1 MNIDAKQFLTKLMQ
15 RENGSISKTSTNPTE
30 RCQAILNY
38 WLDIELFELPE
49 CPVANDAE
57 ILSIAAEKFH
67 EKLKTLRDKLIEN
80 PNYITKNSR
89 LTVMFQCHRS
99 GYIFDSKDALTN
111 KDSNYAN
118 NPNQD
123 IPRTF
128 VVAHNFVPHWDSSTQ
143 TLTWSLSTEA
153 QDLTVNYSTIRTIYR
168 KCPPATAH
176 NQRFSQWLENRI
188 EDINNLFKTTFSD
201 EQDAGKV
208 DGETLGEKIK
218 VINRDLAQK
227 FWGKPK
233 AQQFMQRHCGAIDA
247 CYADDDNPINPD
259 SMDETDKPVMIKDN
273 LTFRWR
279 FSFFPEVPDIQQLGP
294 FFVADLEHCLTQLDT
309 KGVDGLSQ
317 PLQRYLLGY
326 GKQTLLP
333 PATNQGALYHSL
345 TQKIALGRWASN
357 PKYGLSLMQTVAVNV
372 ALNDNES
379 IVAVNGPPGTGK
391 TTLLKD
397 IIATHVVDR
406 TLMLAKMTT
415 KDDMTAKDDWFNDK
429 SIHQQIMQHS
439 IVVAS
444 SNNKA
449 VENISKELPA
459 KSSIDDG
466 FLNKISHF
474 TSLAPSSDWGLFCA
488 VLGNSTNR
496 RTFKDTLNKLQKH
509 LKSLDDIFKLNDLVS
524 QLTKTK
530 EIDKRVGIIERNIQN
545 WKDNHQIEAL
555 VDDFKGCYAFKSE
568 IIFFRPFTDALL
580 QISEDKLDIATFIE
594 HWQQLDETKWQT
606 AIDALTKIKR
616 QWFGAKKHQSYH
628 QAKIAKAKA
637 EFERCHQTLVKA
649 LKQTNN
655 QTNNGLIV
663 SDDSYW
669 ELDGDEHLTRANHY
683 SSKPNQLD
691 YETEQQLQQ
700 KSPYASTKLNQARSD
715 LFCASLRLNEAIL
728 EASNKQFTNEIWQ
741 DLHSLIDG
749 NLKANETDPHYQK
762 LWSLLF
768 LFFPVISTSLS
779 STENQF
785 KQMQQ
790 RAGFGVGIIDEAGQ
804 AVSYHVVGLLQRCH
818 QMILV
823 GDPIQLEPVVTIP
836 YAIDLSLAQ
845 DYLNLSSEYGSQAWG
860 DNYVVSMSSAQSIAD
875 LAGRYYAKIGDRQVG
890 IPLFV
895 HRRCLEPMFSIANRI
910 AYDDKMVSATV
921 GNLDNTLSSGWIN
934 VTEESANGKRY
945 YNKTEAVAAIDIIKH
960 LAEHHPDMLSNGVFI
975 ITPFTQMK
983 SAVVKQWQNLA
994 KDTSNH
1000 EWMKIAFGK
1009 SYTNQDMK
1017 EFAKTHIGTVHTFQ
1031 GKQAGVVILCLSASV
1046 IRGTAGGIKW
1056 VNSKPNLLNVAVT
1069 RAQKHLFVIGDLKDW
1084 SMGVLSGELQSDEMV
1099 VYASPDD
1106 FYQAKVT
1113 PKSQV
1118 FAHGGTT
1125 FNFGAN

>member
-1 MNIDAKQFLTKLMQ
+1 MNIGVKQFFAKLLKL
-15 RENGSISKTSTNPTE
+15 ENSSISKSSTNPKE
-30 RCQAILNY
+30 RCQAILDY

-49 CPVANDAE
+49 CPVASDAE
-57 ILSIAAEKFH
+57 ILSVGAEKFN
-67 EKLKTLRDKLIEN
+67 EKLEFLRNKLIEN
-80 PNYITKNSR
+80 PNYITKDSR
-89 LTVMFQCHRS
+89 LTVMFQCHRA
-99 GYIFDSKDALTN
+99 GYVFDSKDALAN
-111 KDSNYAN
+111 KDNNYAN

-128 VVAHNFVPHWDSSTQ
+128 VVAHNFIPHWDSNNQ

-176 NQRFSQWLENRI
+176 NQRFSQWLETRI

-208 DGETLGEKIK
+208 DGATLAQKIK

-227 FWGKPK
+227 FWGEPN
-233 AQQFMQRHCGAIDA
+233 AQEFMQRHCGAIDTS
-247 CYADDDNPINPD
+247 YANDDNPINPD
-259 SMDETDKPVMIKDN
+259 SMDETDKPSMTQDG

-279 FSFFPEVPDIQQLGP
+279 FSFFPEVPDTQQLGP
-294 FFVADLEHCLTQLDT
+294 FFVADLEHCLTQLYA
-309 KGVDGLSQ
+309 KGVDGLSK

-326 GKQTLLP
+326 GEQTLLP
-333 PATNQGALYHSL
+333 PVTNQGALYHPL
-345 TQKIALGRWASN
+345 TQKIALGRWASD

-372 ALNDNES
+372 ALNDNEPV
-379 IVAVNGPPGTGK
+379 VAVNGPPGTGK

-397 IIATHVVDR
+397 IIATHVVER
-406 TLMLAKMTT
+406 TLMLAKMT
-415 KDDMTAKDDWFNDK
+415 AKNDWFDDK
-429 SIHQQIMQHS
+429 SIHQQIMRHS

-474 TSLAPSSDWGLFCA
+474 ASVAPNSDWGLFCA

-496 RTFKDTLNKLQKH
+496 RTFKDTLNKLQNH
-509 LKSLDDIFKLNDLVS
+509 LKYLDDIFKLNALVS
-524 QLTKTK
+524 QLTKNEET
-530 EIDKRVGIIERNIQN
+530 DKRVSIIERNVQN

-555 VDDFKGCYAFKSE
+555 VEDLKGCYAFKSE
-568 IIFFRPFTDALL
+568 KDFFVPFTDALL
-580 QISEDKLDIATFIE
+580 QISSGKLEIAKFVE
-594 HWQQLDETKWQT
+594 HWQQLDETEWQT
-606 AIDALTKIKR
+606 AIDALTKIKK
-616 QWFGAKKHQSYH
+616 QWFGAKKYQSHH
-628 QAKIAKAKA
+628 QAKMVKAKTD
-637 EFERCHQTLVKA
+637 FERCHQALVKA
-649 LKQTNN
+649 LKQTKS
-655 QTNNGLIV
+655 GLIV
-663 SDDSYW
+663 SDETHW
-669 ELDGDEHLTRANHY
+669 ELDSDEYLTHASHY
-683 SSKPNQLD
+683 SNKPNQLD

-728 EASNKQFTNEIWQ
+728 EASAKQFTAAIWQ

-749 NLKANETDPHYQK
+749 NLEANETDPHYQK

-779 STENQF
+779 SIENQF

-836 YAIDLSLAQ
+836 YTIDLSLAQ
-845 DYLNLSSEYGSQAWG
+845 DYLTLSSEYGSQAWG
-860 DNYVVSMSSAQSIAD
+860 DSYVVSTSSAQSIAD

-895 HRRCLEPMFSIANRI
+895 HRRCLEPMFAIANRI

-921 GNLDNTLSSGWIN
+921 DNLDNTLSSGWIN
-934 VTEESANGKRY
+934 VTEEKANGKRY
-945 YNKTEAVAAIDIIKH
+945 YNKTEAIAAIDIIKH
-960 LAEHHPDMLSNGVFI
+960 LAEHHPNMLSNGVFI

-983 SAVVKQWQNLA
+983 NAVAKEWQNLA

-1000 EWMKIAFGK
+1000 QWMKLAFGK
-1009 SYTNQDMK
+1009 SYADQDMK

-1031 GKQAGVVILCLSASV
+1031 GKEAGVVILCLSASA
-1046 IRGTAGGIKW
+1046 IRGTTGGIKW
-1056 VNSKPNLLNVAVT
+1056 VNGKPNLLNVAVT
-1069 RAQKHLFVIGDLKDW
+1069 RAKKHLFVIGDSKDW
-1084 SMGVLSGELQSDEMV
+1084 SKGVLSSELQSDEMV
-1099 VYASPDD
+1099 VYASLSD
-1106 FYQAKVT
+1106 FYQAKTT

-1118 FAHGGTT
+1118 LANGGII
-1125 FNFGAN
+1125 FNFGANS